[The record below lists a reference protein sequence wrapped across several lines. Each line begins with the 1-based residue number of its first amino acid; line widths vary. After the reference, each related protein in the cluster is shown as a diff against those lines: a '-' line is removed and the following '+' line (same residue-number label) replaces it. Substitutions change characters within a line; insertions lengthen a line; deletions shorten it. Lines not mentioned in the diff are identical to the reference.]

1 MTRIAATMHTPHRAA
16 RALVPLA
23 LVGLLLAP
31 MLGQATPRAAA
42 GISPRSVVLVNDS
55 GTALTSSALLS
66 DLFHTA
72 GSVTVVW
79 KVAGA
84 NATGIRSH
92 FAVALLDARG
102 HTRARLVAMT
112 RAGRASA
119 TTDADCTDGCYLK
132 MSIANMDYAIV
143 GYTVTPAR

>member
-1 MTRIAATMHTPHRAA
+1 MNRIAATMHSPRRAA
-16 RALVPLA
+16 RALLPLA

-42 GISPRSVVLVNDS
+42 GTSPHSVVLVNDS

-72 GSVTVVW
+72 GPVTVAW

-84 NATGIRSH
+84 NATGTRSH
-92 FAVALLDARG
+92 FAVALMDARG
-102 HTRARLVAMT
+102 QIRARLVATT